1 MKRSTKPDASADK
14 GAVHEGYPNV
24 IGLADYVEAKQQAG
38 RNLDHG
44 ESLEIVQ
51 GRPAAPG
58 LTEGEA
64 AVMKGPEDRM
74 KVKDDTILV
83 CQSLSP
89 SLTAVYPRVRGV
101 IAEMGSSTCAAAT
114 VAREYGIPV
123 VVDATEAT
131 KRIKDGD
138 SLVLDGWNGLAGIIG
153 KERDRK
159 KLALVP

>member
-1 MKRSTKPDASADK
+1 MKSSMKPNTNADK
-14 GAVHEGYPNV
+14 GAVHEGYPKV

-38 RNLDHG
+38 RNVAHG
-44 ESLEIVQ
+44 ENLEIIQ

-58 LTEGEA
+58 LTKGEA
-64 AVMKGPEDRM
+64 AVMKGAEDRM

-83 CQSLSP
+83 CQRLSP

-123 VVDATEAT
+123 VVDAPGAA

-138 SLVLDGWNGLAGIIG
+138 TIVLDGWNGLAGIIG
-153 KERDRK
+153 NERDKK